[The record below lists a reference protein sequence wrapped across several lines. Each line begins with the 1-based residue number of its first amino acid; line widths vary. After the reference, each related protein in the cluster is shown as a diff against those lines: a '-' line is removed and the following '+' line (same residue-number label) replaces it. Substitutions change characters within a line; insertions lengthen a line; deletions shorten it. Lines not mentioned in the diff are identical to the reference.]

1 MLIPRC
7 VRTYGGDWDVT
18 SPAADGR
25 VARRFILATARCRAG
40 AVPLRW
46 QLAPRRPARAVPT
59 AAAPA
64 GCCPPLP
71 PSLPP
76 LLPGPA
82 PSQLFGRPAGAPPSR
97 LAGPSG
103 RVSRRPAGRGNLPDS
118 RASGS
123 SLP

>member
-82 PSQLFGRPAGAPPSR
+82 PSQLFGRRAAESPGRTERPGESPTRRSREPP
-97 LAGPSG
+97 
-103 RVSRRPAGRGNLPDS
+103 
-118 RASGS
+118 
-123 SLP
+123 